1 MIMDNGLI
9 CKLLKINILQ
19 ICALSTIIYNL
30 STTYQLKV
38 FLNKKILYYNMNVT
52 ASYVPTKPK
61 YDFESIVGDP
71 IGVKMHTLKNGLKLF
86 MSINKNEPRIYTNIA
101 VRAGSKQDPAE
112 TTGLAHYLEHMMFKG
127 TNQIGSLDWENER
140 LLLKKI
146 ADLYEQ
152 HKAETD
158 PSVRKE
164 LYMQID
170 SISNLAAKFVAA
182 NEYDKLVASLGAKGT
197 NANTWHEHTIYVNDI
212 PSNSLEKW
220 LELEAERFK
229 MVALRL
235 FHTELETVF
244 EEFNISQDNDGRK
257 VQRTLLSAM
266 FPTHPYGTQ
275 TTIGKGEHLKS
286 PSHYN
291 ILKYFETYYV
301 PNNMALVFSGDLDPD
316 ETVALVEKTFG
327 TYQHKEVP
335 PFKFEEQLILR
346 GVQKREVVGPQ
357 AAYVQLGWRLN
368 GAKSID
374 TDISSMIFSMLY
386 NRQAGLI
393 DLDLVQQQKVLEA
406 SAGLMN
412 LTDYSGFMLYGRPRE
427 GQSLED
433 VEQLLIEQV
442 NRIKKGDFPD
452 WLMSAVVKDYKY
464 SLTKSFENNA
474 SRVNAMSD
482 AFIKDINWPDY
493 IGRLDRIK
501 ALTKAEIVAFA
512 NQYFDDNY
520 VVVYKRTGLD
530 PSVMKVEKPII
541 TPVTLNRK
549 DKSAFATEFLKQ
561 ESPSLSPEF
570 IDYKKAILTTILENG
585 LELDYI
591 KNETN
596 ETFSLYYILE
606 MGKNADK
613 TLALSVNYLPF
624 LGTNKYSA
632 AQLQQEFYKLGLS
645 FDVLSNDDRSYVT
658 LSGLEESFT
667 EGVKLF
673 EHILKNVE
681 GDDKAL
687 KNMVADILA
696 KREND
701 KKDKR
706 IILRNA
712 MSSYAKYGKVSPFTD
727 ALTMEELNALTS
739 HELVEKIKGLPSFE
753 HRIFYYGTKEQPEV
767 AQILDD
773 EHAVSSE
780 LKPIYAPK
788 EFLEL
793 PMDNHKVLFV
803 HFPMVQSEIL
813 MVSKGTPQ
821 YSVDEQIMSTF
832 YNNYFGLGLS
842 SIVFQ
847 EIREARA
854 LAYSANAFYSTPS
867 KQNRGHYLNAYVG
880 TQPDKLKEAITA
892 MHDIIENMPIS
903 ETQIEQAR
911 QSVLKTIESE
921 RITRANVYWTYRNN
935 KDRGIETDVR
945 QAVYEV
951 IKTTTTEHLYEFQQ
965 KYVKGRHYTFLVLGD
980 RSKMDF
986 EYLKSI
992 GEVQELS
999 LEEVFGY

>member
-1 MIMDNGLI
+1 
-9 CKLLKINILQ
+9 
-19 ICALSTIIYNL
+19 
-30 STTYQLKV
+30 
-38 FLNKKILYYNMNVT
+38 MNVT
-52 ASYVPTKPK
+52 ASYVPVKPK

-71 IGVKMHTLKNGLKLF
+71 IGVKMYTLKNGLKLF
-86 MSINKNEPRIYTNIA
+86 MSINKNEPRIHTNIA

-158 PSVRKE
+158 PSVRKT
-164 LYMQID
+164 LYAQID
-170 SISNLAAKFVAA
+170 SVSNLAAKFVAA

-197 NANTWHEHTIYVNDI
+197 NASTWHEHTIYVNDI
-212 PSNSLEKW
+212 PSNSLERW

-244 EEFNISQDNDGRK
+244 EEFNIGQDNDGRK
-257 VQRTLLSAM
+257 VYQALLSTL
-266 FPTHPYGTQ
+266 FPSHPYGTQ

-301 PNNMALVFSGDLDPD
+301 SNNMAIVLSGDLDPD
-316 ETVALVEKTFG
+316 ETVALVEKAFG
-327 TYQHKEVP
+327 HYQSKEVP
-335 PFKFEEQLILR
+335 PFSFEEQPILR
-346 GVQKREVVGPQ
+346 GVQKREVVGHQ
-357 AAYVQLGWRLN
+357 AAYVQLAWRLN
-368 GAKSID
+368 GAKSRD
-374 TDISSMIFSMLY
+374 ADLSSMIFSMLY

-406 SAGLMN
+406 SAGVMN
-412 LTDYSGFMLYGRPRE
+412 LTDYASFILYGRPRE
-427 GQSLED
+427 GQTLEE
-433 VEQLLIEQV
+433 VEQLLIAQV

-452 WLMSAVVKDYKY
+452 WLMAAVVKDYKY
-464 SLTKSFENNA
+464 SITKSFENNA
-474 SRVNAMSD
+474 PRVTAIAD
-482 AFIKDINWPDY
+482 AFIKDINWADY
-493 IGRLDRIK
+493 IGRLERIK
-501 ALTKAEIVAFA
+501 ALTKEQIVAFA
-512 NQYFDDNY
+512 NQYLNDNY
-520 VVVYKRTGLD
+520 VVVYKRTGTD
-530 PSVMKVEKPII
+530 PSVLKVEKPTI

-561 ESPSLSPEF
+561 ASPSLSPEF
-570 IDYKKAILTTILENG
+570 IDYKKAISTITLKNG
-585 LELDYI
+585 LKLDYI
-591 KNETN
+591 KNQTN

-613 TLALSVNYLPF
+613 LLALAVNYLPF
-624 LGTNKYSA
+624 LGTDRYTA
-632 AQLQQEFYKLGLS
+632 AELQQEFYKLGLS

-673 EHILKNVE
+673 EHILKKVK

-696 KREND
+696 KRGND

-712 MSSYAKYGKVSPFTD
+712 MSSYAKYGKISPFTD
-727 ALTMEELNALTS
+727 ALTEQELNTLTS
-739 HELVEKIKGLPSFE
+739 LELVEKIKNLSNFE
-753 HRIFYYGTKEQPEV
+753 HRIFYYGTKEQAEV
-767 AQILDD
+767 AQILEA
-773 EHAVSSE
+773 EHDISST
-780 LKPIYAPK
+780 LKPIFAPK
-788 EFLEL
+788 EYLEL
-793 PMDNHKVLFV
+793 PMEHHKVLFV

-832 YNNYFGLGLS
+832 YNNYFGSGLS

-854 LAYSANAFYSTPS
+854 LAYSANAFYGTPS

-880 TQPDKLKEAITA
+880 TQPDKLKEAISA
-892 MHDIIENMPIS
+892 MHDIIDNMPLS

-921 RITRANVYWTYRNN
+921 RVTRANVYWTYRNN
-935 KDRGIETDVR
+935 KDRGIEKDVR
-945 QAVYEV
+945 QDIYEA
-951 IKTTTTEHLYEFQQ
+951 ISRATIEDLQAFQQ

-986 EYLKSI
+986 DYLTSI

>member
-1 MIMDNGLI
+1 
-9 CKLLKINILQ
+9 
-19 ICALSTIIYNL
+19 
-30 STTYQLKV
+30 
-38 FLNKKILYYNMNVT
+38 MNAT

-71 IGVKMHTLKNGLKLF
+71 IGVKMYTLKNGMKLF
-86 MSINKNEPRIYTNIA
+86 MSINKNEPRIYTNIP

-140 LLLKKI
+140 ILLKKI

-152 HKAETD
+152 HKVEID
-158 PSVRKE
+158 PSVRKDI
-164 LYMQID
+164 YAQID

-212 PSNSLEKW
+212 PSNALERW

-235 FHTELETVF
+235 FHTELETVY

-257 VQRTLLSAM
+257 VQQALLSAM

-291 ILKYFETYYV
+291 ILNYFETYYV
-301 PNNMALVFSGDLDPD
+301 PNNMALVLSGDLDPD
-316 ETVALVEKTFG
+316 KTVALVEKTFG
-327 TYQHKEVP
+327 TYQSKEVP
-335 PFKFEEQLILR
+335 PFQYEEQPIMH

-357 AAYVQLGWRLN
+357 AAYVQLGWRLK
-368 GAKSID
+368 GAKSSD
-374 TDISSMIFSMLY
+374 ADLMSMLFSMLY

-406 SAGLMN
+406 SAGVLN
-412 LTDYSGFMLYGRPRE
+412 LSDYSGFMLYGRPRE
-427 GQSLED
+427 GQSLEE
-433 VEQLLIEQV
+433 VESLLIEQV

-452 WLMSAVVKDYKY
+452 WLMSAVLKDFKY
-464 SLTKSFENNA
+464 SLTKSFENNS
-474 SRVNAMSD
+474 SRVNAITD
-482 AFIKDINWPDY
+482 AFIKDIEWQDY
-493 IGRLDRIK
+493 IGRLDRMR
-501 ALTKAEIVAFA
+501 ALTKAQIVTFA
-512 NQYFDDNY
+512 NTYFDDNY
-520 VVVYKRTGLD
+520 VVVYKRIGTD
-530 PSVMKVEKPII
+530 PSVLKVEKPII

-549 DKSAFATEFLKQ
+549 DKSAFATEFLER
-561 ESPSLSPEF
+561 ESPSLLPEF
-570 IDYKKAILTTILENG
+570 IDFRKAISTTELKNG
-585 LELDYI
+585 LKLDYI

-613 TLALSVNYLPF
+613 ILPLSVNYLPF
-624 LGTNKYSA
+624 LGTDKYTA
-632 AQLQQEFYKLGLS
+632 AELQQEFYKLGLS
-645 FDVLSNDDRSYVT
+645 FDVFSNDDRSYVT

-673 EHILKNVE
+673 KHILKNVE
-681 GDDKAL
+681 GDDIAL
-687 KNMVADILA
+687 KNMVADIIA
-696 KREND
+696 KRDND
-701 KKDKR
+701 KRDKR
-706 IILRNA
+706 VILRNA
-712 MSSYAKYGKVSPFTD
+712 MASYAKYGKVSPFTD
-727 ALTMEELNALTS
+727 TLSAEDLNILTS
-739 HELVEKIKGLPSFE
+739 PELVQKIKGLSRFE
-753 HRIFYYGTKEQPEV
+753 HRIFYYGTKQQAEV
-767 AQILDD
+767 VQILND
-773 EHAVSSE
+773 EHAVFSE
-780 LKPIYAPK
+780 LKPLYDSIEYP
-788 EFLEL
+788 EL
-793 PMDNHKVLFV
+793 STDSNKVLFV
-803 HFPMVQSEIL
+803 HFPMVQTEIL

-821 YSVDEQIMSTF
+821 YSLEEQIMTTF
-832 YNNYFGLGLS
+832 YNNYFGSGLS

-867 KQNRGHYLNAYVG
+867 KQNRGHYFNAYVG
-880 TQPDKLKEAITA
+880 TQPDKLKEAIAA
-892 MHDIIENMPIS
+892 MYDIIENMPIS
-903 ETQIEQAR
+903 ETQIEHAR

-935 KDRGIETDVR
+935 KDRNIENDMR
-945 QAVYEV
+945 QDIYETITRATPQDLQV
-951 IKTTTTEHLYEFQQ
+951 FHEKH
-965 KYVKGRHYTFLVLGD
+965 VKGRYYTILVLGD

-986 EYLKSI
+986 EYLQSL
-992 GEVQELS
+992 GEVNELS

>member
-1 MIMDNGLI
+1 
-9 CKLLKINILQ
+9 
-19 ICALSTIIYNL
+19 
-30 STTYQLKV
+30 
-38 FLNKKILYYNMNVT
+38 MNVT

-61 YDFESIVGDP
+61 YDFESIIGDP
-71 IGVKMHTLKNGLKLF
+71 IGVKMYTLKNGLKLF
-86 MSINKNEPRIYTNIA
+86 MSINKNEPRIHTNIA

-158 PSVRKE
+158 PSVRKA
-164 LYMQID
+164 LYAQID

-197 NANTWHEHTIYVNDI
+197 NASTWHEHTIYVNDI
-212 PSNSLEKW
+212 PSNSLERW

-244 EEFNISQDNDGRK
+244 EEFNIGQDNDGRK
-257 VQRTLLSAM
+257 VYQALLSTL
-266 FPTHPYGTQ
+266 FPSHPYGTQ

-301 PNNMALVFSGDLDPD
+301 SNNMAIILSGDLDPD

-327 TYQHKEVP
+327 HYQPKEIP
-335 PFKFEEQLILR
+335 PFEFEEQPILR
-346 GVQKREVVGPQ
+346 GVQKQEVVGHQ
-357 AAYVQLGWRLN
+357 AAYVQLAWRLN
-368 GAKSID
+368 GAKTSD
-374 TDISSMIFSMLY
+374 ADLSSMIFSMLY

-406 SAGLMN
+406 SAGVMN
-412 LTDYSGFMLYGRPRE
+412 LTDYSTFILYGRPRE
-427 GQSLED
+427 GQTLEE
-433 VEQLLIEQV
+433 VEQLLIAQV
-442 NRIKKGDFPD
+442 KRIKKGDFPD
-452 WLMSAVVKDYKY
+452 WLMAAVVKDYKY

-474 SRVNAMSD
+474 ARVNTMAD
-482 AFIKDINWPDY
+482 AFIKDMDWADY
-493 IGRLDRIK
+493 IGRLERMQ
-501 ALTKAEIVAFA
+501 ALTKEQIIAFSNA
-512 NQYFDDNY
+512 YLNDNY
-520 VVVYKRTGLD
+520 VVVYKRTGTD
-530 PSVMKVEKPII
+530 PSVMKVEKPPL

-549 DKSAFATEFLKQ
+549 DASTFATEFLKQ

-570 IDYKKAILTTILENG
+570 IDYNKAISTLQLKSG
-585 LELDYI
+585 LKLDYI
-591 KNETN
+591 KNTTN
-596 ETFSLYYILE
+596 ETFSLYYIVE

-613 TLALSVNYLPF
+613 KLALALNYLPF
-624 LGTNKYSA
+624 LGTDTYTA
-632 AQLQQEFYKLGLS
+632 AELQQEFYKLGLS

-673 EHILKNVE
+673 EHILKNVK
-681 GDDKAL
+681 GDDNAL

-712 MSSYAKYGKVSPFTD
+712 MSSYAKYGKISPFTD
-727 ALTMEELNALTS
+727 ALTETELNALTS
-739 HELVEKIKGLPSFE
+739 TELVEKIKSLSNFE
-753 HRIFYYGTKEQPEV
+753 HRIFYYGTKEQADV
-767 AQILDD
+767 AQILEM
-773 EHAVSSE
+773 EHDVSST
-780 LKPIYAPK
+780 LKPIFAPK
-788 EFLEL
+788 DYLEL

-832 YNNYFGLGLS
+832 YNNYFGSGLS

-854 LAYSANAFYSTPS
+854 LAYAANAFFGTPT
-867 KQNRGHYLNAYVG
+867 KQNRAHYLNAYVG
-880 TQPDKLKEAITA
+880 TQPDKLKEAISA

-903 ETQIEQAR
+903 ETQIEHAR

-935 KDRGIETDVR
+935 KDRGIEKDVR
-945 QAVYEV
+945 QDIYEA
-951 IKTTTTEHLYEFQQ
+951 ISRATAEDLQAFQQ
-965 KYVKGRHYTFLVLGD
+965 KHIKGRHYTFLILGD

-986 EYLKSI
+986 DYLTSI